1 MADYLIIGAGL
12 AGLHCALRL
21 SETYPKA
28 NIQIAEAY
36 DYVGGRVFTYKKGP
50 WESGAG
56 RISTAHSLMKGYVKR
71 YGLKTYPIDSE
82 QLWIGT
88 DGISYQESWDNLSKI
103 VVQSLSSLTPSV
115 LATHTV
121 EEIMAGAGASAPKDL
136 LLHFPY
142 KSEMNTMRADLA
154 LDAFGA
160 EMGSADFFVVADGMS
175 KVPEGM
181 AAELKDR
188 GVKILLNHRLTDT
201 DGTTAIFENGS
212 RIKAKNL
219 ILALHVAAL
228 QKLPAFRTNPIVK
241 SVRMRPLLRT
251 YAVFDTTTPN
261 PVFTEKKVVT
271 DSPIRYI
278 IPVNKEK
285 GVVMISYTDGDDA
298 EYWLRILKRG
308 GEKGLEKAIM
318 REIRALFAPQTIP
331 DPIFFKSHPWHDAC
345 SYWLPGTYDPKE
357 SSETIMNPAPKVFI
371 CGESFSL
378 RQAWVEGALEHA
390 EQMLTKFLL

>member
-1 MADYLIIGAGL
+1 
-12 AGLHCALRL
+12 
-21 SETYPKA
+21 
-28 NIQIAEAY
+28 
-36 DYVGGRVFTYKKGP
+36 
-50 WESGAG
+50 
-56 RISTAHSLMKGYVKR
+56 
-71 YGLKTYPIDSE
+71 
-82 QLWIGT
+82 
-88 DGISYQESWDNLSKI
+88 
-103 VVQSLSSLTPSV
+103 
-115 LATHTV
+115 V
-121 EEIMAGAGASAPKDL
+121 EELMATTGAAAAAPPQSL

-142 KSEMNTMRADLA
+142 KSEMNTRRADLA

-181 AAELKDR
+181 AAELKRR

-212 RIKAKNL
+212 RIKAEKL
-219 ILALHVAAL
+219 ILALHAAAL
-228 QKLPAFRTNPIVK
+228 QKLPAFRSNPIVK

-251 YAVFDTTTPN
+251 YAVFDSTSPN
-261 PVFTEKKVVT
+261 PIFTEKKVVT

-308 GEKGLEKAIM
+308 GGEPALEKAIM

-345 SYWLPGTYDPKE
+345 SYWLPGTYDPKK
-357 SSETIMNPAPKVFI
+357 SSEAIMNPAPNIYV